1 MKIDEFGRRLFFLY
15 GLALM
20 ILSALTLI
28 ISTSLLLSSSKGGG
42 GGSDDDSDDNSTF
55 LQGLVVI
62 GCIGYTVAYQLSF
75 GPGVFILGR

>member
-28 ISTSLLLSSSKGGG
+28 ISTSLLLMSSSKG
-42 GGSDDDSDDNSTF
+42 SDDSDDNSTF